1 MRFRLPSFRTQI
13 ILLVVLLI
21 VTSVL
26 FFREFF
32 INSFQSFSDTSET
45 LSTNEKS
52 RKLFDDYNFQID
64 ENNRDQFRRDIE
76 EIMSTE
82 NQKAIARRVFI
93 DEIELYSKFIFFFL
107 TVIVIILFLVSFYFI
122 TRPLKRLQGATLQL
136 AKGDLAVTVKE
147 SRFSP
152 LNDLI
157 VSFNNMSHELL
168 SNRKKLIQAEKDAA
182 WRDMARIL
190 AHEIKNPLTPIRL
203 SLERLEMKYT
213 TKSKDLDAVF
223 SNVTKVI
230 HEEIDNLQTFASE
243 FSKFARLPEADLK
256 HYDLNKQIS
265 EICSPYQT
273 EVMVQLKLDGKLPL
287 LFADKIQVK
296 QVLENLIQNSL
307 NAARDD
313 FILTINTDF
322 TDSNIKIT
330 IQDNGHGINE
340 QDINEIFNPY
350 FTKSQ
355 GGTGLGLAIVKRI
368 IENHGGSIN
377 VNSQIDVGTTF
388 NLSFPI
394 VHNQEQIS

>member
-1 MRFRLPSFRTQI
+1 MTFRLPSFRIQI

-45 LSTNEKS
+45 LSINEKS
-52 RKLFDDYNFQID
+52 RKLYDDYNFQIE
-64 ENNRDQFRRDIE
+64 ENNREQFRTDIE

-93 DEIELYSKFIFFFL
+93 NEIELYSKFIFFFL
-107 TVIVIILFLVSFYFI
+107 TVIVIILFFISFYII
-122 TRPLKRLQGATLQL
+122 TRPLKRLQDATIQL
-136 AKGDLAVTVKE
+136 TQGNLAVIVKE

-157 VSFNNMSHELL
+157 VSFNNMSYELL
-168 SNRKKLIQAEKDAA
+168 SNRKKLIQAEKDSA

-203 SLERLEMKYT
+203 SLERLEMKYAS
-213 TKSKDLDAVF
+213 KSQDLDTVF

-230 HEEIDNLQTFASE
+230 HEEIDNLQTFATE
-243 FSKFARLPEADLK
+243 FSKFARLPEAIMV
-256 HYDLNKQIS
+256 HYNLNKQIT
-265 EICSPYQT
+265 EICTPYQT
-273 EVMVQLKLDGKLPL
+273 ELKVELKLDRELPSI
-287 LFADKIQVK
+287 FADKIQIK
-296 QVLENLIQNSL
+296 QVLENLIQNSI
-307 NAARDD
+307 NAAKND
-313 FILTINTDF
+313 FIININTVF
-322 TDSNIKIT
+322 TDSKINIL
-330 IQDNGHGINE
+330 IQDNGRGIE
-340 QDINEIFNPY
+340 TKDISEIFNPY
-350 FTKSQ
+350 FTKSR
-355 GGTGLGLAIVKRI
+355 GGTGLGLAIVRRI

-377 VNSQIDVGTTF
+377 VESQISVGTTF

-394 VHNQEQIS
+394 VHNQEQ

>member
-1 MRFRLPSFRTQI
+1 MKFRLPSFRAQI

-45 LSTNEKS
+45 LSINEKS

-64 ENNRDQFRRDIE
+64 EINREQFRTDIE

-93 DEIELYSKFIFFFL
+93 NEIELYSKFIFFFL
-107 TVIVIILFLVSFYFI
+107 TVIVIILFFISFYFI
-122 TRPLKRLQGATLQL
+122 TRPLKRLQDATIQL
-136 AKGDLAVTVKE
+136 AQGNLAVIVKE

-168 SNRKKLIQAEKDAA
+168 SNRKKLIQAEKDSA

-203 SLERLEMKYT
+203 SLERLEMKYAS
-213 TKSKDLDAVF
+213 KSKDLDSVF

-230 HEEIDNLQTFASE
+230 HEEINNLQTFATE
-243 FSKFARLPEADLK
+243 FSKFARLPEAVMV
-256 HYDLNKQIS
+256 HYNLNKQIT
-265 EICSPYQT
+265 EICTPYQT
-273 EVMVQLKLDGKLPL
+273 ELKVELKLNGELPL
-287 LFADKIQVK
+287 LFADKIQIK
-296 QVLENLIQNSL
+296 QVLENLIQNSI
-307 NAARDD
+307 NAAKED
-313 FILTINTDF
+313 FNIKINTIF
-322 TDSNIKIT
+322 TDSEINISIK
-330 IQDNGHGINE
+330 DNGRGIE
-340 QDINEIFNPY
+340 TKDISEIFNPY
-350 FTKSQ
+350 FTKSR
-355 GGTGLGLAIVKRI
+355 GGTGLGLAIVRRI

-377 VNSQIDVGTTF
+377 VKSTIDVGTTF

-394 VHNQEQIS
+394 VHNQEQ